1 MAIKL
6 FSAITV
12 PARNFF
18 SSIINARTGVAK
30 FATLYDLNTLANAV
44 NQLVNYRP
52 WDVVFTTPS
61 SGSILTRSTMLA
73 GECNRNCS
81 SDCTLCGCYPT
92 CSNENTAAIDLIMTN
107 TGVGAYTLVATLGKG
122 PTYDYTNLKGVG
134 IFLGALKLPTQAV
147 GITEVLPPVPGHRTW
162 HILTTNAGA
171 PATDVIEGV
180 VMQFR
185 FYGAQYNVF
194 D

>member
-30 FATLYDLNTLANAV
+30 FATLYDLNTLAQSI

-52 WDVVFTTPS
+52 WDVKFTN
-61 SGSILTRSTMLA
+61 SGVPILNRVTMLA

-92 CSNENTAAIDLIMTN
+92 CSNETTTAIDLIMTN
-107 TGVGAYTLVATLGKG
+107 TGAGTYTLVANLGKSD
-122 PTYDYTNLKGVG
+122 TYDYTNLKGVG
-134 IFLGALKLPTQAV
+134 IFPSALKLPTHAI
-147 GITEVLPPVPGHRTW
+147 GISEVLPAVPGHITW
-162 HILTTNAGA
+162 NIITTEAGV
-171 PATDVIEGV
+171 PANNIIEDVIL
-180 VMQFR
+180 QFR
-185 FYGAQYNVF
+185 FYGAIYNVF